1 MKDLFGKMGMF
12 GGGGMEGM
20 FGNGGMGGMSGTS
33 FDPFSDFF

>member
-1 MKDLFGKMGMF
+1 MKDLFSKMGMF